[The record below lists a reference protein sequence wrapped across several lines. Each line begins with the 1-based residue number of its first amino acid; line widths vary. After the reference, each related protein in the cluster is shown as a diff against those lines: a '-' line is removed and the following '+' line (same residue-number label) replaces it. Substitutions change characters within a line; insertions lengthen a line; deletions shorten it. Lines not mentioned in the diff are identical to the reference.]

1 MKTKFIR
8 ALLFILTICWSF
20 GQQLYAQNS
29 EGNTAEQKT
38 EFREFDKDKLEGYR
52 SDKNFEYTPPQL
64 QEKGPFQ
71 RFVDKVIR
79 WFASLFGSGT
89 AGTIWDILL
98 KLVLLAAFVLFVVK
112 IAGFDGQSIFKPT
125 TKKKVMA
132 YTVDEESL
140 DQINF
145 DEEIQKALQSKQ
157 WRLAIRLVYLSALK
171 HLADTNKVVVVKGKT
186 NHEYLYELGASDTS
200 EDFSS
205 LSFLFDYTWYG
216 HFEANEPMT
225 DKARTYLDEIL
236 KKGETAQ

>member
-8 ALLFILTICWSF
+8 SLLLILTICWSF
-20 GQQLYAQNS
+20 GQQLYAQNT
-29 EGNTAEQKT
+29 EGDTAEQHT
-38 EFREFDKDKLEGYR
+38 EFREFDPGKLERYR
-52 SDKNFEYTPPQL
+52 SDKDFEYTPSQL

-71 RFVDKVIR
+71 RFLERVFN
-79 WFASLFGSGT
+79 WFANLFGSGA
-89 AGTIWDILL
+89 AGTIWEIIL
-98 KLVLLAAFVLFVVK
+98 KLVLLAAFILFIIK
-112 IAGFDGQSIFKPT
+112 IFGIDAQSLFKPAS
-125 TKKKVMA
+125 KKKVMA

-186 NHEYLYELGASDTS
+186 NHEYLYELGASDTR
-200 EDFSS
+200 DNFSN

-236 KKGETAQ
+236 KKGGEAQ